1 MRSEQEMFD
10 LILNTARE
18 DERIR
23 AVMMNGSRAN
33 PNAPHDFF
41 QDFDIVYFVTD
52 AEPYTRNLEWIKR
65 FGEMMILQLPVD
77 MADPPPVDADGY
89 CYLMQFMDGNRIDL
103 SIYPIASLAKWEKD
117 SQTVILLDK
126 DGLFVGTPPASDADY
141 LPKPPTAK
149 QYFDCT
155 NEFWWMNP
163 YAAKGLWR
171 QEFPNARHMMDEY
184 VREQLMKMLSWYV
197 GMKTGFKVST
207 GKGGKYLEKYVEPEL
222 WQLLLKTYAGG
233 SYEQS
238 WQALFAM
245 CELFRVV
252 ALRVAEHFGYEYPQ
266 GDDERVSAHLWHVK
280 ELPRDAKE
288 MY

>member
-41 QDFDIVYFVTD
+41 QDYDIVYFVTD
-52 AEPYTRNLEWIKR
+52 DAPYTRNLEWIKR

-77 MADPPPVDADGY
+77 MADPPPVDVDGY
-89 CYLMQFMDGNRIDL
+89 CYLMQFADGNRIDL
-103 SIYPIASLAKWEKD
+103 TIFPIASLAKWEED
-117 SQTVILLDK
+117 SQTIVLLDK
-126 DGLFVGTPPASDADY
+126 DGLLPDYPPASDRDY

-149 QYFDCT
+149 QFFDCT
-155 NEFWWMNP
+155 NEFWWVSP

-171 QEFPNARHMMDEY
+171 KEFAYARHMMDEY
-184 VREQLMKMLSWYV
+184 VREQLMKMLDWYV
-197 GMKTGFKVST
+197 GMKTDFKVSS
-207 GKGGKYLEKYVEPEL
+207 GKGGKYLEQYLEPEL
-222 WQLLLKTYAGG
+222 WQMLLDTYVGS

-238 WQALFAM
+238 WQALFKM
-245 CELFRVV
+245 CELFRIT
-252 ALRVAEHFGYEYPQ
+252 ALRVAQHFGYEYPQ
-266 GDDERVSAHLWHVK
+266 GDDERVSAHLRHVK
-280 ELPRDAKE
+280 NLPRDAKE